1 MKTGAP
7 ENEQLDPERQNETCR
22 CRSPSPLTPW
32 MDTPSA
38 TELRVC
44 LPQALDKLE
53 TSRPVRSVLLI
64 FPLAFGFNLG
74 LQSTVI
80 EALRITE
87 GWVLQTQGAT
97 HIKATS

>member
-22 CRSPSPLTPW
+22 CHSPSPLTPW

-44 LPQALDKLE
+44 LLQALDKLE
-53 TSRPVRSVLLI
+53 TSQPVRSVLLI
-64 FPLAFGFNLG
+64 FPLVSDCSVAC
-74 LQSTVI
+74 SHTVI
-80 EALRITE
+80 PLVYSTL
-87 GWVLQTQGAT
+87 G
-97 HIKATS
+97 